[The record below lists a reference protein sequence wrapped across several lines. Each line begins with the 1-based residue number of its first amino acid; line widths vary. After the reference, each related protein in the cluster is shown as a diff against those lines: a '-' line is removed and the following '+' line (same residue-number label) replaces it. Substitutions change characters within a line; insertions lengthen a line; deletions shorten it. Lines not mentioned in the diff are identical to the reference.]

1 MDGKVGF
8 GVGENF
14 GDVEAR
20 GGVVADSN
28 NSAGGKLGRREKIV
42 VRWGRVV
49 RGAERTDVDNRTL
62 KSSLGTL
69 LFHFV
74 G

>member
-1 MDGKVGF
+1 MGF

-28 NSAGGKLGRREKIV
+28 DGSSGELGGREKIV

>member
-1 MDGKVGF
+1 MEGKVGF